1 MNPHM
6 IKSKD
11 PQVTSRFS
19 IASEVVLQVIVVVIP
34 VVAFMLMGLIA
45 HGLDKSGKSSPYL
58 FAAIVVLQTVGIAAM
73 AFAILVRFKNAF
85 GQLRA
90 LTSPHPPAWRR
101 LALMLSIA
109 CVLLTD
115 LCANLAVAFDGAGF
129 LFVAGVPMFFIALV
143 CHGVAFAGL
152 SRRRNGAE

>member
-1 MNPHM
+1 MN
-6 IKSKD
+6 KSKD
-11 PQVTSRFS
+11 PHVTSRFS

-34 VVAFMLMGLIA
+34 VVAFMLMGQIA
-45 HGLDKSGKSSPYL
+45 HGLDKSGKTSPYL

-73 AFAILVRFKNAF
+73 AFAILVRFENAF
-85 GQLRA
+85 GQLQA

-101 LALMLSIA
+101 LALILSIA

-129 LFVAGVPMFFIALV
+129 LFVAVVPMFLIALV

-152 SRRRNGAE
+152 SGRRNGAE